1 MGRVEAL
8 RKEGKRG
15 SSALFKLKSNSSRM
29 LITILIGNNVIN
41 IGASA
46 IATVLATKHL
56 GSIGPGVAVGVLT
69 ILILIFG
76 EIAPKSLAT
85 RYSERISLT
94 TAPIML
100 FIMQILLPLVWLF
113 SLFTSWLQKRAG
125 TDEDPTVT
133 ESELISMA
141 EFGEEEG
148 TIETGEREM
157 IQRVFNF
164 NDLTAADVM
173 TPRHKVFRLDGR
185 RVLSEALDEIIA
197 EPYSRIP
204 LYTENPDE
212 IQRVLYLRE
221 VLRGVAA
228 NEMDKTLLEMADE
241 ALFTPPNRPLDE
253 LSNILRHEKRHQAIV
268 VDEHGALSGVV
279 TMEDM
284 LEELV
289 GEIYDESDEKPE
301 ELIELREGRVLV
313 EGSAELRL
321 IKSFFDIEL
330 PRKSTDTVNRWILE
344 HTTGRIPAIEERFD
358 LDGIEVLVQEA
369 SSSKIKYVILQRAT
383 VPEVESE
390 ETPPVETNADVAG
403 QP

>member
-15 SSALFKLKSNSSRM
+15 ASALYKLKSNSSRM
-29 LITILIGNNVIN
+29 LITILIGNNVVN
-41 IGASA
+41 IAASA
-46 IATVLATKHL
+46 IATVLATEKL

-69 ILILIFG
+69 IMILIFG

-100 FIMQILLPLVWLF
+100 FIMQLLLPLVWLF

-185 RVLSEALDEIIA
+185 RLLSDALMEIIA
-197 EPYSRIP
+197 EPYTRIP
-204 LYTENPDE
+204 LYTENSDE

-221 VLRGVAA
+221 VLRRVAA
-228 NEMDKTLLEMADE
+228 GETEKTLLEIADE

-253 LSNILRHEKRHQAIV
+253 LSNILRQAKRHQAIV

-301 ELIELREGRVLV
+301 EIIELREGRILV
-313 EGSAELRL
+313 EGAAELRL
-321 IKSFFDIEL
+321 IKNFFDIEL
-330 PRKSTDTVNRWILE
+330 PRKSTDTVSRWILE
-344 HTTGRIPAIEERFD
+344 HTTGRIPDIEERFN
-358 LDGIEVLVQEA
+358 LDGLEVLVQEA
-369 SSSKIKYVILQRAT
+369 SSSRIKFVILQRAS
-383 VPEVESE
+383 VPEEAPEKVLAKEAS
-390 ETPPVETNADVAG
+390 TGADD

>member
-8 RKEGKRG
+8 RKEGRHGAK
-15 SSALFKLKSNSSRM
+15 ALYKLKSNPSRM
-29 LITILIGNNVIN
+29 LITILIGNNVVN
-41 IGASA
+41 IAASA
-46 IATVLATKHL
+46 IATVLATEHF

-69 ILILIFG
+69 ILILVFG
-76 EIAPKSLAT
+76 EIAPKSMAT
-85 RYSERISLT
+85 RYSERMSLT

-100 FIMQILLPLVWLF
+100 FIMQVLLPLVWLF
-113 SLFTSWLQKRAG
+113 SLFTSWLQNRAG
-125 TDEDPTVT
+125 DDEDPTVT

-148 TIETGEREM
+148 TIEKGEREM

-185 RVLSEALDEIIA
+185 RVLGDALTEIIT

-204 LYTENPDE
+204 LYAEKQDD

-221 VLRGVAA
+221 VLKTVAA
-228 NEMDKTLLEMADE
+228 NELDKTLFDIADE
-241 ALFTPPNRPLDE
+241 AVFTQANRPLDE
-253 LSNILRHEKRHQAIV
+253 LSNILRHAKRHQAIV

-301 ELIELREGRVLV
+301 EIVELREGRVLV
-313 EGSAELRL
+313 DGAAELRL
-321 IKSFFDIEL
+321 VNTFFGFEL
-330 PRKSTDTVNRWILE
+330 PRKSTDTVSRWILD
-344 HTTGRIPAIEERFD
+344 HTTGRIPEVEERFI
-358 LDGIEVLVQEA
+358 LDGIEILVQEA
-369 SSSKIKYVILQRAT
+369 SSSKINHVILQRF
-383 VPEVESE
+383 VEPDENNETTETSQE
-390 ETPPVETNADVAG
+390 ED
-403 QP
+403 

>member
-15 SSALFKLKSNSSRM
+15 AAALYKLKSNSSRM
-29 LITILIGNNVIN
+29 LITILIGNNVVN
-41 IGASA
+41 IAASA
-46 IATVLATKHL
+46 IATVLATEHL
-56 GSIGPGVAVGVLT
+56 GSIGPGVAVGALT

-85 RYSERISLT
+85 RYSERISLS
-94 TAPIML
+94 TAPVML
-100 FIMQILLPLVWLF
+100 FIMQLLLPLVWLF

-148 TIETGEREM
+148 TIETEEREM

-185 RVLSEALDEIIA
+185 RRLSEALDEIIA
-197 EPYSRIP
+197 EPYTRIP

-212 IQRVLYLRE
+212 ILRVLYLRE
-221 VLRGVAA
+221 VLKKVSKG
-228 NEMDKTLLEMADE
+228 ETDKTLLEIADE
-241 ALFTPPNRPLDE
+241 ALFTSPNRPLDE
-253 LSNILRHEKRHQAIV
+253 LSNILRQAKRHQAIV
-268 VDEHGALSGVV
+268 VDEHGALSGIV

-289 GEIYDESDEKPE
+289 GEIYDESDVKPE
-301 ELIELREGRVLV
+301 EVIELREGRILV
-313 EGSAELRL
+313 DGAAELRL
-321 IKSFFDIEL
+321 VKTFFDIKL
-330 PRKSTDTVNRWILE
+330 PRKSTDTVSRWILE
-344 HTTGRIPAIEERFD
+344 HTTGRIPNIEERFE
-358 LDGIEVLVQEA
+358 LDGLEVLVQEA
-369 SSSKIKYVILQRAT
+369 SSSKIKFVILQRAS
-383 VPEVESE
+383 VLE
-390 ETPPVETNADVAG
+390 ETSPEKSNADISVAG